1 MTRFQGHYKIDW
13 TAVDAQLP
21 TETGYYFV
29 CYNNS
34 VPKHS
39 RYSIELWIKSENDWA
54 QGTKNRDNIVYW
66 AYLPD
71 LPEGFNEEW

>member
-1 MTRFQGHYKIDW
+1 MTRFQGKYIIDW
-13 TAVDAQLP
+13 TAVEEQQP
-21 TETGYYFV
+21 TESGYYFV

-39 RYSIELWIKSENDWA
+39 RYSIEMWLNSENNWV
-54 QGTKNRDNIVYW
+54 QGTRNRDSIEYW

-71 LPEGFNEEW
+71 LPEGFKEEW

>member
-13 TAVDAQLP
+13 TAIEERQP
-21 TETGYYFV
+21 PESGYYFV

-34 VPKHS
+34 VSKHS
-39 RYSIELWIKSENDWA
+39 RYSIEMWLKSENNWV
-54 QGTKNRDNIVYW
+54 QGTRNRESIEYW